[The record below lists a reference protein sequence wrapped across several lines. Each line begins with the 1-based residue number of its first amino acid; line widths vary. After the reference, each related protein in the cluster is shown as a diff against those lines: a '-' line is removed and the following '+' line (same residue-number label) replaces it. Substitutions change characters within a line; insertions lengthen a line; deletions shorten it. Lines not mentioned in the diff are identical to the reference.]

1 MFAVNPELFAA
12 YLFATAVLILMPGPI
27 VTLVIANSLAYGQRV
42 GLATVAG
49 ASSGNAL
56 LVAAGAL
63 GLTTLL
69 ALAAGL
75 FEVLR
80 WAGVAYL
87 VYLGIRQW
95 RAALAAGT
103 EGEAAP
109 MKSSKGVF
117 GQGVLVAITN
127 PKTIF
132 FYAAFFPQ
140 FIDPALAVGPQLLAM
155 SIAFVIIATTLDG
168 LYALLASRARGLFAS
183 ARANKVRHGI
193 TGTLLIGTGVGLALA
208 RR

>member
-1 MFAVNPELFAA
+1 MLAVNPELFAGFV
-12 YLFATAVLILMPGPI
+12 FAVVVLILMPGPI
-27 VTLVIANSLAYGQRV
+27 VTLVIANSLAYGQRT

-49 ASSGNAL
+49 SSSGNAL

-69 ALAAGL
+69 ALAAEL

-87 VYLGIRQW
+87 VYLGVRQW
-95 RAALAAGT
+95 RQVFTAG
-103 EGEAAP
+103 AVPAMPP
-109 MKSSKGVF
+109 MRSHKGVF
-117 GQGVLVAITN
+117 WQGVLVAITN

-140 FIDPALAVGPQLLAM
+140 FVDPELAIGPQLVAM
-155 SIAFVIIATTLDG
+155 SIAMVAIATVLDS
-168 LYALLASRARGLFAS
+168 LYAGNGARPGA
-183 ARANKVRHGI
+183 
-193 TGTLLIGTGVGLALA
+193 GTALRNQA
-208 RR
+208 AE

>member
-1 MFAVNPELFAA
+1 MLAVNPELFVA

-27 VTLVIANSLAYGQRV
+27 VTLVIANSLAYGQRI

-63 GLTTLL
+63 GLTTVL
-69 ALAAGL
+69 ALAADV

-87 VYLGIRQW
+87 VYLGIKQW
-95 RAALAAGT
+95 RAAFTAGPQET
-103 EGEAAP
+103 MGP
-109 MKSSKGVF
+109 MKSNKGVF
-117 GQGVLVAITN
+117 GQGVVVAVTN

-155 SIAFVIIATTLDG
+155 SIAFVIIATALDG
-168 LYALLASRARGLFAS
+168 LYALLASRARRLFVS
-183 ARANKVRHGI
+183 ARANRVRHGI
-193 TGTLLIGTGVGLALA
+193 TGTLLLGTGLGLALA

>member
-1 MFAVNPELFAA
+1 MLAVNPELFAA

-27 VTLVIANSLAYGQRV
+27 VTLVIANSLAYGQRI

-69 ALAAGL
+69 ALAADV

-87 VYLGIRQW
+87 VYLGIKQW
-95 RAALAAGT
+95 RAAFTAGAQET
-103 EGEAAP
+103 MGP
-109 MKSSKGVF
+109 MKSRKGVF
-117 GQGVLVAITN
+117 GQGVVVAITN

-140 FIDPALAVGPQLLAM
+140 FIDPALAIGPQLLAM
-155 SIAFVIIATTLDG
+155 SIAFVIIATALDG
-168 LYALLASRARGLFAS
+168 LYALLASRARGFFAS
-183 ARANKVRHGI
+183 ARANRVRHGI
-193 TGTLLIGTGVGLALA
+193 TGTLLLGTGLGLALA

>member
-1 MFAVNPELFAA
+1 MFAVNPELFAT
-12 YLFATAVLILMPGPI
+12 YLFAVVVLILMPGPI
-27 VTLVIANSLAYGQRV
+27 VTLVIANSLAYGQRT

-49 ASSGNAL
+49 ASSGNAV

-69 ALAAGL
+69 ALAAEA

-87 VYLGIRQW
+87 VYLGVKQW
-95 RAALAAGT
+95 RLALSAAAMPQMPA
-103 EGEAAP
+103 
-109 MKSSKGVF
+109 MKSNKGVF
-117 GQGVLVAITN
+117 WQGVVVAITN

-140 FIDPALAVGPQLLAM
+140 FVDPALAVGPQLLAM
-155 SIAFVIIATTLDG
+155 SIAFVAIATALDG
-168 LYALLASRARGLFAS
+168 LYALLAGRVRGLFAS
-183 ARANKVRHGI
+183 ARANRLRHGI
-193 TGTLLIGTGVGLALA
+193 TGTLLLGTGLGLALA